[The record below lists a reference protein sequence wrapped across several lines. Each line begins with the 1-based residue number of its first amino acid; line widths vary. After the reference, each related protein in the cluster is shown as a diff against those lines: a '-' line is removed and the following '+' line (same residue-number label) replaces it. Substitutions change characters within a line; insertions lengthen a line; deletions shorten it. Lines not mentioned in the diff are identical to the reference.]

1 MFDLKLI
8 KEILLEKG
16 LGSLNLKGLKLV
28 RRILAED
35 EEDEFV
41 RKIYATDIG
50 VEVDK
55 KMLLDYI
62 NYYGIDNL
70 YVGERANHYSNR
82 TLKLRNMRGASLLPD
97 KDISGKKSL
106 FKHDENDYYYYDLLD
121 GERRCE
127 HVSPDVFYIRE
138 GCDNMKSI
146 ASIIEKPKEKCK
158 EMVE

>member
-28 RRILAED
+28 RRILADD

-50 VEVDK
+50 VGVDK

-62 NYYGIDNL
+62 EYYGIENI
-70 YVGERANHYSNR
+70 YVGERVNHYSNGE
-82 TLKLRNMRGASLLPD
+82 LKLRNMRGKEMLKEIEYPC
-97 KDISGKKSL
+97 KKSL
-106 FKHDENDYYYYDLLD
+106 FKHDDNDYYYYDLLD
-121 GERRCE
+121 NNCRCE
-127 HVSPDVFYIRE
+127 HVSPDVVYIRE

-146 ASIIEKPKEKCK
+146 ASIIEKPKEKSK